1 MRLRYR
7 VVGDYH
13 VDRPEMQ
20 GLRGPQST
28 GTNGPRSFPA
38 QWDSSR
44 DCKPDFLSQV
54 TYRGGYSAGG
64 PPLPIPN
71 REVKP
76 GRADGTAPP
85 GGRVGCRRPSGSPP
99 TRWES
104 RLPPPFGE
112 PVREAGDCLSG
123 GLPFFISVMN
133 FLTSLHVLRYVILRL
148 LRESFAI
155 AAIVIIN
162 DKALCV
168 GLEFANLLVL
178 RDKRKDANHINR
190 CQILKPKDSFRR

>member
-85 GGRVGCRRPSGSPP
+85 GGRVGCRRPSGSPSEKQETACP
-99 TRWES
+99 
-104 RLPPPFGE
+104 
-112 PVREAGDCLSG
+112 AGSLFLFLSYE
-123 GLPFFISVMN
+123 L
-133 FLTSLHVLRYVILRL
+133 LRF

-162 DKALCV
+162 DKALCL

-178 RDKRKDANHINR
+178 RDERKDANHINR